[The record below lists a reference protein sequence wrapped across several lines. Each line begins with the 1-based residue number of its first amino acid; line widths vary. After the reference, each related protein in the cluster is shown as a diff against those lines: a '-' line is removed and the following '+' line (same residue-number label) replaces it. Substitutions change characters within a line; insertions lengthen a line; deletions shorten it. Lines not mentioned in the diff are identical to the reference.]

1 MLLHL
6 LFIGENLLANLNNW
20 ECFKNIFDY
29 IIIYLTVIK
38 LIFTS
43 IVIPFSLT
51 PSFMV
56 TGV

>member
-43 IVIPFSLT
+43 IVISLFFILKT
-51 PSFMV
+51 
-56 TGV
+56 